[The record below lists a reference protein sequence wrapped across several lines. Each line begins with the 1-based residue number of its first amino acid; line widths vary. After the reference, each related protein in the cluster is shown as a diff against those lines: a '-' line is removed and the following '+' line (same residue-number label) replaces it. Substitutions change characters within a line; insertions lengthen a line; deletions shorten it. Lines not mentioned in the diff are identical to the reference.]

1 MRLRA
6 VPEAEVSGTSG
17 AACRRPGRGASSPSR
32 MRLSGAAVRP
42 RRELLPGERWF
53 AVQCVTHR
61 EAFAAT
67 QLRAQD
73 FDVFLPL
80 RPKTWRHA
88 HRLEIR
94 HVPFFPG
101 YLFLVLDLDI
111 DRWRSVNGTLGVKG
125 LVMMGGGSRPLPLPP
140 GSVEALLCEADDGGC
155 LRPGG
160 PLRIGQQVRILAG
173 PFGDLMGELIGLD
186 EAGRVRVL
194 IELLGGRVRASMSRG
209 EVVATR

>member
-1 MRLRA
+1 MRLRTA
-6 VPEAEVSGTSG
+6 PEAEVSGTLG
-17 AACRRPGRGASSPSR
+17 AARCRPNRGAPSRSR
-32 MRLSGAAVRP
+32 MRPTGVSASL

-53 AVQCVTHR
+53 AVQCQTHR

-94 HVPFFPG
+94 LVPFFPG
-101 YLFLVLDLDI
+101 YLFLVLNLDI
-111 DRWRSVNGTLGVKG
+111 HRWRSVNGTMGVKG
-125 LVMMGGGSRPLPLPP
+125 LVMTGGGSRPLPLPP
-140 GSVEALLCEADDGGC
+140 GIVEALLCEADDEGC

-160 PLRIGQQVRILAG
+160 PLRIGQEVRILAG
-173 PFGDLMGELIGLD
+173 PFGDLIGELIGLD

-194 IELLGGRVRASMSRG
+194 IELLGGRIPAVMSRG